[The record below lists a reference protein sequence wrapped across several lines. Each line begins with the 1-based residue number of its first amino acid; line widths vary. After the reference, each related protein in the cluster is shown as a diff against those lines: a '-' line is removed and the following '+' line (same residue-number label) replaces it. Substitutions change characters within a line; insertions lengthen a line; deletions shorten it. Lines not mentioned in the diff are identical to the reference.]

1 MAKKL
6 FTSKGKDVDLG
17 DVFKKIWEDN
27 EANQGKL
34 VETSTMIERFVGT
47 IQDVVLLMPSILELQ
62 SLSVKNS
69 DLLIRLAAIA
79 QKMEEKVKETGPVK
93 TDEMTPDLRAEML
106 KIARE
111 ISTNNRKPNAA
122 ALSDE

>member
-6 FTSKGKDVDLG
+6 FTSNGKDVDLS

-47 IQDVVLLMPSILELQ
+47 IQDVVLLMPSIIELQ
-62 SLSVKNS
+62 TLSVKNS

-79 QKMEEKVKETGPVK
+79 QKMEEKVKESGPMKV
-93 TDEMTPDLRAEML
+93 DEMTPDLRAEML
-106 KIARE
+106 KIAKE